1 MVLYSLDG
9 NFRLFVL
16 LHYRLLLMLLLS
28 TSGRLLLRAIVAL
41 QLSDVL
47 CRVWVGTIVSQHL
60 DRLLSFIITDQLAAR
75 VVHRKDLRVVIFD
88 FLDDFGHVGRLTD
101 YLLCTMLLLIA
112 CSSWSTFLLLPTCTS
127 WMTNQ
132 DIQGKGSLMDG
143 EFSSFSTPTSQS

>member
-112 CSSWSTFLLLPTCTS
+112 CFGGDRDWRGQARFVTQRALCL
-127 WMTNQ
+127 
-132 DIQGKGSLMDG
+132 QGTDDAVGAVGSH
-143 EFSSFSTPTSQS
+143 SVRA

>member
-16 LHYRLLLMLLLS
+16 LHNRLLLMLLLS

-60 DRLLSFIITDQLAAR
+60 DRLLSFIITDQLTA
-75 VVHRKDLRVVIFD
+75 
-88 FLDDFGHVGRLTD
+88 
-101 YLLCTMLLLIA
+101 
-112 CSSWSTFLLLPTCTS
+112 
-127 WMTNQ
+127 
-132 DIQGKGSLMDG
+132 
-143 EFSSFSTPTSQS
+143 